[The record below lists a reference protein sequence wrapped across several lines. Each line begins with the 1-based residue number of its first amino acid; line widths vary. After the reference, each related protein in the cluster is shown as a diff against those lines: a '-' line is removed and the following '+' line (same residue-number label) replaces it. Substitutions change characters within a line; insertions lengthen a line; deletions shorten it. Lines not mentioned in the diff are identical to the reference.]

1 MVNKET
7 EEIVV
12 ESPISDPTDE
22 IEVSEENT
30 NVEIS
35 QSFDYLAPELFQEI
49 RLVERKELDP
59 EIQEEEIPEEIQEKY
74 FSTFKDISEHEMI
87 TGRVIGITDKDIL
100 VDIGF
105 KSEGIIDRHEFPID
119 ELPKIGEKIELYLE
133 RLEDKHGN
141 TILSKSKADF
151 MKNWQRLRDLFENG
165 TTFTGKILRRTKGG
179 LIVEIGD
186 IEAFLPGSQIDV
198 RPVKDFDQFLDQ
210 EMELKI
216 VKFNESRKNIVVSR
230 KAILEEGLKE
240 LRDELFDKIQIGEI
254 LEGRVKN
261 ITDFGVFIDLGGLD
275 GLLHITDLSW
285 GRVVHPSEIV
295 KMDEE
300 ITVKVIDYDEEK
312 KRVSLG
318 LKQLLPHPWD
328 NVEVKYPVSATVEGK
343 IVSLTNYGA
352 FIEIEPGIEGLI
364 HISEISWTRHI
375 KNPSE
380 LYAMND
386 VIEAKVLSIDS
397 EERKI
402 SLGVKQLQPDPWE
415 TIKEKFAIDSIQKG
429 KVIHL
434 TQFGAFVELE
444 AGIDGLIHVSDLSWT
459 KVIRHPK
466 EILENNQEV
475 EVKVLEVSLE
485 NRRISLGLKQVE
497 EDPWSEIQNF
507 FETGKEV
514 SGTIFRVLEKGLIL
528 ELEKGIEGIIPFNK
542 MNKKEK
548 KSIMNSFT
556 QGDSITGV
564 VMEVKP
570 EEKKVFL
577 FSDKINTKKEQSSG
591 KDSIQE
597 YLDNQEQLSTEKLE
611 IPTSETLSDEDES
624 EKKNEDL

>member
-12 ESPISDPTDE
+12 ESPIADTTDE

-74 FSTFKDISEHEMI
+74 FGTFKDISEHEMI

-318 LKQLLPHPWD
+318 LKQLSPHPWD
-328 NVEVKYPVSATVEGK
+328 NVEVKYPVGTTVEGK

-444 AGIDGLIHVSDLSWT
+444 EGIDGLIHVSDLSWT

-485 NRRISLGLKQVE
+485 NRRISLGLKQIE
-497 EDPWSEIQNF
+497 EDPWSEIQKF

-528 ELEKGIEGIIPFNK
+528 ELEKGIEGIIPFNN

-548 KSIMNSFT
+548 KSIMNSFM

-577 FSDKINTKKEQSSG
+577 FSDKINTKKEKSSG
-591 KDSIQE
+591 KNSVQE
-597 YLDNQEQLSTEKLE
+597 YLDNQEQPSTEKLE
-611 IPTSETLSDEDES
+611 IPTSENLSEEEES
-624 EKKNEDL
+624 E